1 MINLPTDGLGSS
13 VGKSAAW
20 LLPLLMLVGCGGGK
34 PPAQPLLTVQTQ
46 AIDPQTFTPGIEVVS
61 KLESVTDVLLKPE
74 TDGRVVKILATQGQ
88 RVRQGQHIFV
98 LDNVQPSAQLDA
110 STAEARKDRINAE
123 RYIFLNNQGAVSNKD
138 RDAYI
143 TQAIESRDRAKANA
157 ATLGYSFVK
166 APIDGILG
174 DLSSVKLGDFVTK
187 GQAITGVVDNS
198 SLWTRMD
205 VPSTQLGRV
214 AIGQKVLL
222 TSQGTPKV
230 SSEGRVVF
238 ISPYFTPATATNP
251 SPPNSLLVKAEFP
264 NLTGKLKNGLVVTNR
279 IIIEERS
286 SLAVPV
292 QAVTMQASQPFVFKV
307 VPIQSILPRL
317 KASTQV
323 PPAQKQK
330 LEQLAARNPQQ
341 PVVVQVAVKLG
352 SLQNNHFPLI
362 SGLKAG
368 DRVVVSNTALLRSG
382 MPVNEA
388 APGTRL
394 AGNAPEG

>member
-1 MINLPTDGLGSS
+1 MVS
-13 VGKSAAW
+13 
-20 LLPLLMLVGCGGGK
+20 
-34 PPAQPLLTVQTQ
+34 PAQPLLTVQTQ